1 MRRKP
6 ASTQQPA
13 VRSVYGQVCVKCKSI
28 YLQVGVAV
36 YLSIQCLLIC
46 KCIKSFVYIGVYL
59 KLVTQL

>member
-6 ASTQQPA
+6 ASTQQPG
-13 VRSVYGQVCVKCKSI
+13 VRSVYGQVCVKSI
-28 YLQVGVAV
+28 YLQMGVAV

-46 KCIKSFVYIGVYL
+46 KCMLSFVYIGVYL